1 MLQTAPLRTT
11 ALAALMAIPAP
22 LLATTAALAED
33 VVFQIQNN
41 TSAAIVEF
49 YISPITSTSWEDNV
63 VPEGQSLPPG
73 EMVNMT
79 VVDGSPDCRYDML
92 ALFSD
97 GGEVSSFD
105 VNICEVEVWTYSE
118 E

>member
-1 MLQTAPLRTT
+1 MLQTAPFRTT

-49 YISPITSTSWEDNV
+49 YISPITATSWEDNV
-63 VPEGQSLPPG
+63 VPEGQSLAPG
-73 EMVNMT
+73 AT
-79 VVDGSPDCRYDML
+79 VSLTVEGGFPDCRFDML

-97 GGEVSSFD
+97 GNEVSSFD